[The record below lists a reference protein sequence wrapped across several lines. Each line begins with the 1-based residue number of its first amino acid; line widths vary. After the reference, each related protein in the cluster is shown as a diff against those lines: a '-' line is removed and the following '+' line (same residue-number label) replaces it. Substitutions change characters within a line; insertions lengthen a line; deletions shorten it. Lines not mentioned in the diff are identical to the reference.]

1 MSSRKPKIK
10 VLPKQQP
17 STRGT
22 CPNCSST
29 GVKLVHEL
37 TRDDGT
43 VWQVCKLCRNKKKL
57 KKYERK
63 SEAASE

>member
-10 VLPKQQP
+10 VLQKQPP
-17 STRGT
+17 SARGT

-29 GVKLVHEL
+29 GVKLTYEL
-37 TRDDGT
+37 TKNDGT
-43 VWQVCKLCRNKKKL
+43 VLQVCKLCRNKKKL

-63 SEAASE
+63 PEAASE